1 VGEWIGIG
9 LPLRHGIHSFFLIFR
24 VTPYLIQAMS
34 TVARLSREIL
44 VPGSL
49 EYISVGSAITRSD
62 TPDDGLSVFV
72 IPASE
77 WKLIGKE
84 AAMKIKEGTAVII
97 RVSED
102 HAKFM
107 QVSSL
112 LIVGTIL
119 FDLDSDDNNFSL
131 YVNLATDTSSE
142 LLLVPEDIPVEW
154 VDAWTSN
161 GVGGSHGQ
169 PVYDAISNP
178 GAPAITQDETRE
190 ANPPSPPQQ
199 PVPPAAEEEADDEDD
214 EEEEEEE
221 EEEAE
226 CEGCGRIVSE
236 SEIHE
241 DGSCCVHCR
250 ASCEICHD
258 VFSREDLA
266 DNGRVCADCAVLC
279 EHCDR
284 FFHPSNVT
292 NSLCAECRRQYREC
306 AECHEYRHEEDMIG
320 DVCDDCAEY
329 CEICDEGYPPNQVTD
344 GICISCRRQ
353 HFSICTVC
361 GESVS
366 NDDML
371 PDGACYNCGV
381 ECKWCGEGYH
391 PRNINSDGF
400 CETCMMLLQRCDE
413 CGKFKERSAL
423 TQGAC
428 EDCLVTCKHCGER
441 CAPVNLG
448 AEGICGD
455 CMLTSSPCARC
466 GSRVDVANLNADM
479 VCENCETAASRKRR

>member
-1 VGEWIGIG
+1 VGEWLGVG
-9 LPLRHGIHSFFLIFR
+9 LLLRYKIHPFFLIFR
-24 VTPYLIQAMS
+24 VTRRFVQG
-34 TVARLSREIL
+34 LSDIVRIAREIN

-49 EYISVGSAITRSD
+49 EYVSIGSESPGGGE
-62 TPDDGLSVFV
+62 PDDGLSTFV

-84 AAMKIKEGTAVII
+84 AAAKIKEGEVVVI

-112 LIVGTIL
+112 PMTGPII
-119 FDLDSDDNNFSL
+119 FELDNDDDKFTL
-131 YVNLATDTSSE
+131 YINLAHDTSGGE
-142 LLLVPEDIPVEW
+142 LLVVPNDIPVEW

-169 PVYDAISNP
+169 LVCDAISNP
-178 GAPAITQDETRE
+178 GAPAITQDEARE

-199 PVPPAAEEEADDEDD
+199 PAPPAAEEEADDEDD
-214 EEEEEEE
+214 EEEE

-250 ASCEICHD
+250 ASCEICHGD
-258 VFSREDLA
+258 FSREDLA
-266 DNGRVCADCAVLC
+266 DNGRVCADCAALC
-279 EHCDR
+279 DHCDR

-292 NSLCAECRRQYREC
+292 NSLCVECRRQHREC
-306 AECHEYRHEEDMIG
+306 VECHGYHHEEDMIG
-320 DVCDDCAEY
+320 DVCENCAEY

-353 HFSICTVC
+353 HFSICNVC

-366 NDDML
+366 NDDIL
-371 PDGACYNCGV
+371 PDGACYDCGV
-381 ECKWCGEGYH
+381 ECQWCGELYH

-400 CETCMMLLQRCDE
+400 CETCMTLLQRCDE

-428 EDCLVTCKHCGER
+428 EDCLVSCKHCGER
-441 CAPVNLG
+441 CAPVYLG

-455 CMLTSSPCARC
+455 CMLTSSPCAQC

-479 VCENCETAASRKRR
+479 VCENCETAASRNRR